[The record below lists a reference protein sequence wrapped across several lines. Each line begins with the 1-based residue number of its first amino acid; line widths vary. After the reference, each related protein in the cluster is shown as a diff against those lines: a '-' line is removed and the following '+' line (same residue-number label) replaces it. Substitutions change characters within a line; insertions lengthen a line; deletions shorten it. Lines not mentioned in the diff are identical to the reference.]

1 MDITVKN
8 AKLILE
14 KYLNNP
20 ITLNKYEHSLR
31 VAQICKVLA
40 QRWKAPVQDAII
52 AGLLHDIGKS
62 QSRQQMLSL
71 CIRNNLTI
79 YDFELFETPVALH
92 GKISSLLFEKEFDKN
107 DSERFYKISQ
117 AITSHV
123 TGNDKMSLLDK
134 IVFIADN
141 IEPQKNISLYNSFA
155 SNLIDTPDEFMLSII
170 NTKLANS
177 NKKNRISNPMYYST
191 LESLEKE

>member
-40 QRWKAPVQDAII
+40 QRWNAPVQDAII

-107 DSERFYKISQ
+107 DSDRFYKISQ
-117 AITSHV
+117 AITNHV
-123 TGNDKMSLLDK
+123 TGNNKMSLLDK

-141 IEPQKNISLYNSFA
+141 IEPQKNIVLYNSFA
-155 SNLIDTPDEFMLSII
+155 SNLIDTPDEFMISII
-170 NTKLANS
+170 NTKLATS
-177 NKKNRISNPMYYST
+177 SQKNRIPNPMYYST

>member
-40 QRWKAPVQDAII
+40 QRWNAPVQDAII

-107 DSERFYKISQ
+107 DSDRFYKISQ
-117 AITSHV
+117 AITNHV
-123 TGNDKMSLLDK
+123 TGNNKMSLLDK

-141 IEPQKNISLYNSFA
+141 IEPQKNIVLYNSFA
-155 SNLIDTPDEFMLSII
+155 SNLIDTPDEFMISII
-170 NTKLANS
+170 NTKLATS
-177 NKKNRISNPMYYST
+177 NQKNRIPNPMYYST